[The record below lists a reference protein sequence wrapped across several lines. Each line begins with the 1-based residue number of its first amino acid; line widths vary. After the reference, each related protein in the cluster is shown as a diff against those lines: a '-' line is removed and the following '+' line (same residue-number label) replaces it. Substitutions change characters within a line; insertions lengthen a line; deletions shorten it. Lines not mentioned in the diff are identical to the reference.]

1 MKAYENN
8 FAVHHQT
15 VVHKSLYLLTV
26 LSIITLQNVA
36 STVTS
41 VWFLVLNEIYFSW
54 CYFACFE

>member
-36 STVTS
+36 FTVAT
-41 VWFLVLNEIYFSW
+41 VWFLVSRDFFSW
-54 CYFACFE
+54 CYFACF